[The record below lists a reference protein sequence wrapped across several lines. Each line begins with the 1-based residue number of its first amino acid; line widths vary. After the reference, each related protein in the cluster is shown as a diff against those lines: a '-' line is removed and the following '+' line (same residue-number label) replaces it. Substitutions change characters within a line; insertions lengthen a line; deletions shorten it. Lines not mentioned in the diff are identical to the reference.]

1 MFPCFCL
8 HLLPRFRFQTFRR
21 SHVRRFYPH
30 LYSQI
35 SLSIVSSTSS
45 YVPYSLE
52 YILTLNLFVPIV
64 SMSPPPLSYPT
75 PPPPSRS
82 HLLVRS
88 VVTNP
93 HYQTPSHENCSLTPS
108 IPTSIPSSPANLHP
122 ISPLPPTQPQLTPF
136 FSSPRQIPHP
146 PPNRNNPHP
155 PPSRLQRAPRH
166 RHRPHGSDCRSAR
179 CARQGGHGGIW
190 SWGGGLM

>member
-8 HLLPRFRFQTFRR
+8 HLLPRCRFQTFRR
-21 SHVRRFYPH
+21 SYVRRFYLH

-35 SLSIVSSTSS
+35 SLSIVSFTSS

-52 YILTLNLFVPIV
+52 NIHPKSFRSH
-64 SMSPPPLSYPT
+64 SMSPRPLSYPT

-88 VVTNP
+88 VVINP

-122 ISPLPPTQPQLTPF
+122 ILPLPRTQPQLTPF
-136 FSSPRQIPHP
+136 LSSPRQIPHP

-155 PPSRLQRAPRH
+155 PPSRLQ
-166 RHRPHGSDCRSAR
+166 
-179 CARQGGHGGIW
+179 
-190 SWGGGLM
+190 